1 MNSRRDEND
10 RVRRLLSLLELATE
24 PESSDHVD
32 DETLALLT
40 AGAASAGEL
49 ATVRIHLGVC
59 PACRRLV
66 GRTLSDAD
74 QSQPEVR
81 QAPTWG
87 WLRRWPTILASAVAA
102 CVLLG
107 LTVVTW
113 SWNRGGGVPRP
124 APQPGPGNALL
135 LAELLPEPVSWQR
148 SSVRGNEPEWSTITF
163 KIDSPQDGI
172 AVVLM
177 VANGHWE
184 LLRRER
190 PMNKGPGNDYGPIE
204 SPSSPIVYI
213 VVLCDRLERGELSGT
228 IRELLPSEPR
238 DIEAYYA
245 NWRSDV
251 RARLTRGGHR
261 WASIESIRVS
271 PTEPGPGEVRA
282 PAPQPTRP

>member
-1 MNSRRDEND
+1 
-10 RVRRLLSLLELATE
+10 LLSLPELAKE

-49 ATVRIHLGVC
+49 TAVRGHLVVC

-66 GRTLSDAD
+66 GRALSDAD
-74 QSQPEVR
+74 RSEPEVR
-81 QAPTWG
+81 QAPVWG
-87 WLRRWPTILASAVAA
+87 WLRRWPTLLASAAA
-102 CVLLG
+102 ASVLLG
-107 LTVVTW
+107 LTLVTW
-113 SWNRGGGVPRP
+113 SWNRGGAVPRP

-135 LAELLPEPVSWQR
+135 LAELLPAPVSWQR
-148 SSVRGNEPEWSTITF
+148 SSLRGNEPERSTITF
-163 KIDSPQDGI
+163 KIDSPRDGI

-184 LLRRER
+184 LLRGER
-190 PMNKGPGNDYGPIE
+190 PTKQGPGNDYGPIE
-204 SPSSPIVYI
+204 SPSSPVVYI

-228 IRELLPSEPR
+228 IRDLLPSEAR
-238 DIEAYYA
+238 DIEAHDA

-261 WASIESIRVS
+261 WVSIESIRVS
-271 PTEPGPGEVRA
+271 PTEPGPGDSRA
-282 PAPQPTRP
+282 PAPQPTTP